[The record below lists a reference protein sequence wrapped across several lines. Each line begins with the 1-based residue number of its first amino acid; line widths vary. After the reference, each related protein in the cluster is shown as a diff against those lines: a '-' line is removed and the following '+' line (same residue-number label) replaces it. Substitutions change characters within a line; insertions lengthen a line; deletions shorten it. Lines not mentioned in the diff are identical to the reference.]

1 MKKLILLFTI
11 FFTVTACVISCMAP
25 KTEEATTTTDTLAV
39 DSVKVDTSA
48 VQVATDTTK
57 K

>member
-11 FFTVTACVISCMAP
+11 FATTTACVISCMAP
-25 KTEEATTTTDTLAV
+25 KAEEATTTTDTLAV

-48 VQVATDTTK
+48 VQVADTTK
-57 K
+57 